1 MSALENTFTGLLLAV
16 CLLVSIGCFIAAG
29 AENDGSYAVAGAN
42 MAFAFLYCH
51 INMDKK
57 Q

>member
-1 MSALENTFTGLLLAV
+1 MSALEDVLTGLLLAV

-29 AENDGSYAVAGAN
+29 TENEGSYAVAGAI
-42 MAFAFLYCH
+42 MAFAFLYCK
-51 INMDKK
+51 INMNKK